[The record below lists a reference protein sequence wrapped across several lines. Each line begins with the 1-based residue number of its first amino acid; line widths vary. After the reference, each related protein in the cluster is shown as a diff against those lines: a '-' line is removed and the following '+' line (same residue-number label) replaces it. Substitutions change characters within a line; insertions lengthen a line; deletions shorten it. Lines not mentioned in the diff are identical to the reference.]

1 MSVGVRSTVTLLY
14 CIGLSAGHAGGQS
27 SHVQSCVRGVM
38 RGANGVRERE
48 RELRA
53 QLPILNHYEEA
64 EAEEGRK
71 RERGN
76 ACLMM
81 YVTSWLYLLRI
92 TSSRGAF
99 DGVKRN
105 LQSWSGKR
113 ERESRKKLDKE
124 RGREKGTKGRG
135 KSSVSN
141 GLGFLPTPNNS
152 KRGYVP
158 VFLLVSCPY
167 ISKSQ

>member
-1 MSVGVRSTVTLLY
+1 MCARSDE
-14 CIGLSAGHAGGQS
+14 
-27 SHVQSCVRGVM
+27 RGKW
-38 RGANGVRERE
+38 GERE

-64 EAEEGRK
+64 EDG
-71 RERGN
+71 GN

-81 YVTSWLYLLRI
+81 YVTSCSSWMGLLRI
-92 TSSRGAF
+92 TSSIEAF

-113 ERESRKKLDKE
+113 EEEGRERVEKSWTKRE
-124 RGREKGTKGRG
+124 GEKGTKGRG

-141 GLGFLPTPNNS
+141 GFRPTPNS
-152 KRGYVP
+152 KRGYFP
-158 VFLLVSCPY
+158 FLCSFPAMT
-167 ISKSQ
+167 

>member
-1 MSVGVRSTVTLLY
+1 ME
-14 CIGLSAGHAGGQS
+14 GG
-27 SHVQSCVRGVM
+27 
-38 RGANGVRERE
+38 
-48 RELRA
+48 
-53 QLPILNHYEEA
+53 
-64 EAEEGRK
+64 K

-113 ERESRKKLDKE
+113 ERVEKSWTKREGEKKEPKEGESRVCLTDWD
-124 RGREKGTKGRG
+124 
-135 KSSVSN
+135 
-141 GLGFLPTPNNS
+141 FYQLPTAKEATS
-152 KRGYVP
+152 L
-158 VFLLVSCPY
+158 FSCSFPALT
-167 ISKSQ
+167 